1 MAHAMLLVAV
11 WIASCVIRLSTL
23 VQSGV
28 GRGKQTAVRIVKS
41 EMTRQIGPGG
51 NHAQQAKQ
59 NDAPNHAADNLSLAP
74 AMATPQNL
82 ARARRGRA
90 SNSVGGEPAVSSAG
104 IPSVDLD
111 LPPLKLWQGNQ
122 HWMWVALVLRRSE

>member
-1 MAHAMLLVAV
+1 
-11 WIASCVIRLSTL
+11 
-23 VQSGV
+23 
-28 GRGKQTAVRIVKS
+28 
-41 EMTRQIGPGG
+41 MTRQIAQGG